1 MKFGVITFPGSNSD
15 HDSYSAVKYA
25 LGEEV
30 EYIWHQDTELS
41 DFDCVILPGGFSYGD
56 YLRSGAIA
64 QFSPI
69 MQAVKR
75 FAADGGFVV
84 GICNGFQIL
93 VESGLLPGALIRNSS
108 LRFLGQFVHLRVE
121 NNETAFTNCYAQ
133 GQVIRVPIAHA
144 DGNYFATPETLDVL
158 EQGRQVVFRYCD
170 PNGELTS
177 ASNVNGSLH
186 AIAGIMNEAG
196 NVFGMMPHPER
207 ATDAILTST
216 EGLGLFESIRA
227 TVKGSNQKYQKNQKT
242 QKDQKTGNA
251 A

>member
-25 LGEEV
+25 LGEDV
-30 EYIWHQDTELS
+30 KYIWHQETELG
-41 DFDCVILPGGFSYGD
+41 DVDCVILPGGFSYGD
-56 YLRSGAIA
+56 YLRAGAIA

-108 LRFLGQFVHLRVE
+108 LRFLGKFVHLRIE
-121 NNETAFTNCYAQ
+121 NNETPFTNCYQQ

-144 DGNYFATPETLDVL
+144 EGNYYAATETLDSL
-158 EQGRQVVFRYCD
+158 EQGRQVVFRYCEPD
-170 PNGELTS
+170 GSLT
-177 ASNVNGSLH
+177 AESNVNGSQH
-186 AIAGIMNEAG
+186 AIAGIMNEEC

-207 ATDAILTST
+207 ATDQILTST
-216 EGLGLFESIRA
+216 EGLGLFESLRSTIESR
-227 TVKGSNQKYQKNQKT
+227 KKPGS
-242 QKDQKTGNA
+242 A

>member
-15 HDSYSAVKYA
+15 HDSYSAVKFS
-25 LGEEV
+25 LGEDV
-30 EYIWHQDTELS
+30 EYIWHQETKLG

-56 YLRSGAIA
+56 YLRAGAIA

-69 MQAVKR
+69 MKAVKQ
-75 FAADGGFVV
+75 FAANGGYVI

-108 LRFLGQFVHLRVE
+108 LRFLGKFVHLRVE
-121 NNETAFTNCYAQ
+121 NNETAFTNCYEQ

-144 DGNYFATPETLDVL
+144 EGNYFAEPETLDAL

-170 PNGELTS
+170 PAGELTPE
-177 ASNVNGSLH
+177 SNENGSLH
-186 AIAGIMNEAG
+186 AIAGIMNEQG

-207 ATDAILTST
+207 AADSILTSNQ
-216 EGLGLFESIRA
+216 GLGLFGSVRRA
-227 TVKGSNQKYQKNQKT
+227 VSERS
-242 QKDQKTGNA
+242 KTGSA